1 MADQSSE
8 KKPVRLFVVWVLSGV
23 ALTIFNMFE
32 MRDITTLASS
42 LNFVITLVATAIYF
56 IPMLFVIYRQAK
68 AVSLKWLVVVSRIL
82 LVYFCCVFVMFLI
95 VLLCTLFV

>member
-1 MADQSSE
+1 MTDQLSK
-8 KKPVRLFVVWVLSGV
+8 KKPVILFVVWVLSGFV
-23 ALTIFNMFE
+23 FTIFNKFE
-32 MRDITTLASS
+32 MRGITTLENS

-68 AVSLKWLVVVSRIL
+68 AVSLKWLIVVARIL
-82 LVYFCCVFVMFLI
+82 FFYLCSVFVVFLL